1 MKILL
6 NSYTVMYNKFV
17 TIFNFI
23 YKNKYS
29 IQYLY
34 LIKYHGIK

>member
-1 MKILL
+1 M
-6 NSYTVMYNKFV
+6 
-17 TIFNFI
+17 

-34 LIKYHGIK
+34 LIKYHGIKSNNEYIQIISQ